1 MHVSGK
7 RLHARSESPSVFWR
21 GEIQSTAALPLLCFC
36 SIYSLFCFLFCVF
49 FGSPDRNSVMRNTNP
64 QQTII
69 ILGRK
74 HTSVEVRNFFFPSGQ
89 IDNRWIINPVWEW
102 ALTSHSGYRCWTKF
116 FFPFIFSIPS
126 FRLVAFPVQIRPSLI
141 VPRGLLCSYNS
152 GNVINSDLWQLWK
165 HVHACPT
172 EHETHAPSLDSSVS
186 SAFVCF
192 LQNSCT
198 SGLKGTEIPV
208 KMSGLFYF
216 ACLTHRE

>member
-116 FFPFIFSIPS
+116 FFFHSYFQSHPS
-126 FRLVAFPVQIRPSLI
+126 DSLPSLSRY
-141 VPRGLLCSYNS
+141 VHLWLCPEAFSAVTTVEMLLIAIS
-152 GNVINSDLWQLWK
+152 GSCGSTCM
-165 HVHACPT
+165 HVLLNMKRMHLLLT
-172 EHETHAPSLDSSVS
+172 VL
-186 SAFVCF
+186 F
-192 LQNSCT
+192 LQHLFAFCR
-198 SGLKGTEIPV
+198 IPA
-208 KMSGLFYF
+208 LQD
-216 ACLTHRE
+216 